1 MGAILGAGRP
11 LTSGEEDVKTKIP
24 PLRNV
29 ILVSFSGID
38 GAGKSTQIKLL
49 LDRLRVAGIAVRLFS
64 FWDDVAVLR
73 RVRETSSHR
82 LFQSEPGIGSPE
94 RPVHRRDKNVRHWF
108 MTPIRFLL
116 YFLDALHLR
125 RVVAGSLRSEAEVVI
140 FDRYLHDQLANLELN
155 RKAARMYARFL
166 LELVPHPVEARKRKP
181 EYPLEFIHRN
191 RASYL
196 TVASLAGSM
205 NVIEALPVAEVHR
218 LVMQEVAKKL
228 SSRQAAAMLQPASTS
243 ELPAEEQTVT
253 GS

>member
-1 MGAILGAGRP
+1 
-11 LTSGEEDVKTKIP
+11 VKTKIP
-24 PLRNV
+24 PLRNAV
-29 ILVSFSGID
+29 LVSFSGVD
-38 GAGKSTQIKLL
+38 GSGKSTQIKLL
-49 LDRLRVAGIAVRLFS
+49 LDRLRVAGIAVRLLS

-73 RVRETSSHR
+73 SVRETSSHR

-94 RPVHRRDKNVRHWF
+94 RPVNRRDKNVRHWF

-125 RVVAGSLRSEAEVVI
+125 MVVASNLKTEAEVVI
-140 FDRYLHDQLANLELN
+140 FDRYLHDELANLELN
-155 RKAARMYARFL
+155 RGAARIYARFL
-166 LELVPHPVEARKRKP
+166 LELVPHPDVSNLLDADPVEARKRKP
-181 EYPLEFIHRN
+181 EYPLEFIHSN

-218 LVMQEVAKKL
+218 LIIQAVAKKL
-228 SSRQAAAMLQPASTS
+228 SSRQGAALLQPASTS
-243 ELPAEEQTVT
+243 ELPAVEQTVT